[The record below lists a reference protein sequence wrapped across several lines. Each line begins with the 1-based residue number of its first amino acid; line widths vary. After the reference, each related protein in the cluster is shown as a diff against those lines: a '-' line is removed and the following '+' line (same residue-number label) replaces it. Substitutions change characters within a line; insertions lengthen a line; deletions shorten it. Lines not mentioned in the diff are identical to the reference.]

1 MAWSATQITVAATE
15 TALLAAQTSR
25 TRLTVRNT
33 HATDALFI
41 GLTGV
46 TIGTGYSLPAGT
58 SDTFLIPSN
67 VAVFGIRN
75 ANAIVA
81 SVSVTT

>member
-1 MAWSATQITVAATE
+1 MPWTATQVTVAGTE
-15 TALLAAQTSR
+15 TALMAAQTSR
-25 TRLTVRNT
+25 ARLLIRNT

-46 TIGTGYSLPAGT
+46 TIGTGYSLAAGT
-58 SDTFLIPSN
+58 SDTFLVPSN
-67 VAVFGIRN
+67 TAVFGIRN